1 MGLEPGWLGLGPGW
15 LAGLASGLAGW
26 LGLGPG
32 WLGLGPGWLGLG
44 LDGPEEGGQM
54 NNPTDGR
61 TENLPILQDFIV
73 TAAAQKRSFLAEN
86 CH

>member
-26 LGLGPG
+26 LGLG
-32 WLGLGPGWLGLG
+32 

-61 TENLPILQDFIV
+61 TENLLILQDFIV